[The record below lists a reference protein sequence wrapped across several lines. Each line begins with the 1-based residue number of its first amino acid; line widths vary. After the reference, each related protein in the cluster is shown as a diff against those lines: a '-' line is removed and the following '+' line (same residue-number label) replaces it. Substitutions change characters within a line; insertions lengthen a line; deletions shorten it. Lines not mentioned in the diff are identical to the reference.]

1 MPPASVED
9 IFARQCIRS
18 VGRLVRRVQ
27 AEMVGGPLTK
37 GDKSP
42 VTVGDFAA
50 QAVVA
55 RQLYM
60 VFPGAV
66 LVGEEDADSLRSG
79 EHADLL
85 GLVTKFVRYV
95 IPEATPEAVCD
106 WIDIGNGPAE
116 GTFWTLD
123 PIDGTKGFLRGE
135 QYAVAFAKIVDGKVE
150 RGYLACPELEHG
162 GTVNIGGPGS
172 LLYASRGEGCWIE
185 PLDNSQEGAAVEPVA
200 ATVSPTSEI
209 TKIRV
214 FRSVESS
221 HTNTGQLGEFTAA
234 LGTTAAAIPMD
245 SQAKYAA
252 LAAGQGEMLIR
263 FLSADRPNYREKIWD
278 QAAGSIVIE
287 EAGGRVTD
295 LDGKPLDFSHGSSL
309 EANRGVLATNGLIH
323 DAALAAVK
331 TIGA

>member
-1 MPPASVED
+1 MHHTAED
-9 IFARQCIRS
+9 VFARQCIRS
-18 VGRLVRRVQ
+18 VGQLVRRVQ
-27 AEMVGGPLTK
+27 SEMVGGPLTK

-55 RQLYM
+55 RQLNLA
-60 VFPGAV
+60 FPGAA
-66 LVGEEDADSLRSG
+66 LVGEEDANSLRSG

-85 GLVTKFVRYV
+85 GLVTKFVQYV
-95 IPEATPEAVCD
+95 IPEATAEAVCD
-106 WIDIGNGPAE
+106 WIDEGNGEAR

-135 QYAVAFAKIVDGKVE
+135 QYAVAFAKIVDGQVE
-150 RGYLACPELEHG
+150 RGYLACPELEQG
-162 GTVNIGGPGS
+162 GKVNIGGPGS
-172 LLYASRGEGCWIE
+172 LLYAARGEGCWIE
-185 PLDNSQEGAAVEPVA
+185 PLDGLAAERTKA
-200 ATVSPTSEI
+200 QVSMTSDI
-209 TKIRV
+209 TQVRV

-221 HTNTGQLGEFTAA
+221 HTNTGQLGEFTTK
-234 LGTTAAAIPMD
+234 LGTTAEAIPMD

-263 FLSADRPNYREKIWD
+263 FLSSSRPDYREKIWD

-331 TIGA
+331 AIGA